1 MPIPCEHDWHA
12 GLLKTTQGIPKHDDG
27 SRGIEAF
34 ECLQRGGLTK
44 FLVFKPSAGAD
55 GLAIG
60 TVERTTRFWNG
71 IFIRVEQIGI
81 RRAKKS
87 IWHSR
92 TLAAAR
98 QRTTNGYGG
107 KEETMGLA
115 AYDIV
120 GRGGE
125 WHVEHDGLAQNTY
138 QTKEAAFEA
147 AIAAASLAMRQGHAI
162 RLTAPES
169 ENAVGAAN
177 SG

>member
-1 MPIPCEHDWHA
+1 MEYLSA
-12 GLLKTTQGIPKHDDG
+12 LSKLG
-27 SRGIEAF
+27 SGGRRKAF
-34 ECLQRGGLTK
+34 
-44 FLVFKPSAGAD
+44 
-55 GLAIG
+55 G
-60 TVERTTRFWNG
+60 T
-71 IFIRVEQIGI
+71 
-81 RRAKKS
+81 
-87 IWHSR
+87 SR
-92 TLAAAR
+92 TSAAAR